1 MSKPKTILFVED
13 NEKFRRLSTMTLEKT
28 GYQVVEAASGEEAA
42 HKINKREIDIIL
54 LDILLPDTTG
64 LKLLESWK
72 PQYEDIPIIV
82 CTAYGDI
89 GDAVKAMKMGAF
101 DYLTK
106 PMKAEELKVVIE
118 RAIEWQDLHYENRE
132 LKAAVENKFQLQ
144 GMVTRS
150 RSMIDV
156 FDLIE
161 RVAPQ
166 DVTVLM
172 EGESGTGKS
181 RCARAIHQESR
192 RKDGPFV
199 KVNCAAIPSNLL
211 ESELFGYEK
220 GAFTGA
226 DTSKKGLCLTAD
238 KGTLFLDEIGEISI
252 DLQAKLLQ
260 FTQDKT
266 FTPLGSGKEVSSD
279 VRLIAATNRNL
290 WDMVQAGEFR
300 EDLYY
305 RLNIIGLKLP
315 PLKERTEDIP
325 GLIQQFLSEYEKD
338 YQRSYSISDSL
349 VQKLCKYPW
358 PGNIRELQ
366 NAIARA
372 VVLTTD
378 GELKLDDFPY
388 EVIEYFEGDT
398 HGDEEG
404 INLSIDEDFSLPDHI
419 EQVEVHA
426 IEEALRAEHGNQA
439 RAAERLDISRQSL
452 LYKIRKYNIDLDR
465 D

>member
-1 MSKPKTILFVED
+1 MFVED
-13 NEKFRRLSTMTLEKT
+13 NEKFRRLTTVTLEKS
-28 GYQVVEAASGEEAA
+28 GYQVIEAASGEEAA
-42 HKINKREIDIIL
+42 HKMNHEEVDIIL

-64 LKLLESWK
+64 LKLLEGWRS
-72 PQYEDIPIIV
+72 QYYNIPIIV

-89 GDAVKAMKMGAF
+89 EDAVKAMKMGAY

-106 PMKAEELKVVIE
+106 PIKAEELKVVIE
-118 RAIEWQDLHYENRE
+118 RAIEWQNLQFENKE
-132 LKAAVENKFQLQ
+132 LKAAVKNKFQLH

-150 RSMIDV
+150 KSMIEV

-192 RKDGPFV
+192 RKEGPFV

-226 DTSKKGLCLTAD
+226 DSSKKGLCLTAD

-266 FTPLGSGKEVSSD
+266 FTPLGSSKEVSSD

-290 WDMVQAGEFR
+290 WEMVQAGEFR

-305 RLNIIGLKLP
+305 RLNIIGVKLP

-325 GLIQQFLSEYEKD
+325 GLINRFLSEYEEE
-338 YQRSYSISDSL
+338 YQRSYSISNQL
-349 VQKLCKYPW
+349 IQKLCKYPW

-378 GELKLDDFPY
+378 GELSLQDFPQ
-388 EVIEYFEGDT
+388 EIVHYFEDGVQ
-398 HGDEEG
+398 EEQEETTT
-404 INLSIDEDFSLPDHI
+404 IQMDDDFSLPNHI
-419 EQVEVHA
+419 EQVEIKA
-426 IEEALRAEHGNQA
+426 IEEALKSEEGNQA
-439 RAAERLDISRQSL
+439 RAAEKLGISRQSL
-452 LYKIRKYNIDLDR
+452 LYKLKKYAIDLER
-465 D
+465 E